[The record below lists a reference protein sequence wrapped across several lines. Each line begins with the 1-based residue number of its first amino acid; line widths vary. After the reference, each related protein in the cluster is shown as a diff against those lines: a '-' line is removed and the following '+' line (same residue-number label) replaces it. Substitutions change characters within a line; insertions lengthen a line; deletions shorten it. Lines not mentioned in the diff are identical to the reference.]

1 MNGYFMKRS
10 LQSKQLKQSKRF
22 DGLQG
27 NRQLPGFDD
36 LIARLHLAPE
46 SGQIWLDG
54 KRMFMLHLSAFGA
67 LRRELIESLGI
78 DRARGLLTRMGYL
91 AGSKDAEL
99 VNSVRK
105 ESSVYDAFSIG
116 PQLHA
121 LEGVVK
127 VEPVSVEV
135 DVARGRFYTEFL
147 WWGSIEDEAHAA
159 DYGVAA
165 DPVCWMQIGYAS
177 GYSSAFFGR
186 RVIYR
191 EVECGAM
198 GHDACRI
205 IGKPVDDWPDVK
217 EDLRYFDAQPFANRK
232 IISLSEQSVVSPS
245 NAEQVPAVESLHKS
259 RFKGRQ
265 LIGISAAFNSV
276 CHMIDRVADT
286 TAPVLLLG
294 ETGVGKEIFA
304 QTLHAVS
311 PRAENPFIAIN
322 CAAIPET
329 LLETDLFGVEKGAFT
344 GATISRPG
352 RFELADSGSLF
363 LDEIGCLSLAAQGK
377 LLRVLQKGEVERVGG
392 TKSRHLDVRI
402 IAATNIDLEVAV
414 AKGSFRQDLMFR
426 LNIFPIA
433 IPPLRERREDI
444 PILADY
450 FLRRYCDIHKRHRT
464 GFTERALDALLSY
477 DWPGNVREVEN
488 IVERAIILSAEGGAM
503 DIGHLPAAVAAG
515 VGLPRPI
522 TQAVLANSEVAHAA
536 SVSATDTAQ
545 DEDASHAI
553 TIASLRGAMEHHRGN
568 LSAVARAL
576 GVTRPRVAYQVKK
589 LGLESLLRRRT

>member
-1 MNGYFMKRS
+1 MNSAS
-10 LQSKQLKQSKRF
+10 LIN
-22 DGLQG
+22 QG
-27 NRQLPGFDD
+27 HQEKQLPGFED
-36 LIARLHLAPE
+36 LIARLQLTPE

-54 KRMFMLHLSAFGA
+54 KRMFMLHLSAFSA
-67 LRRELIESLGI
+67 LRRELIESLGV
-78 DRARGLLTRMGYL
+78 DQARGLLTRMGYL

-99 VNSVRK
+99 VNTLRK
-105 ESSVYDAFSIG
+105 DSSVYDAFVIG

-121 LEGVVK
+121 LEGVVR
-127 VEPVSVEV
+127 VEPVAVDV

-147 WWGSIEDEAHAA
+147 WWGSIEDEAHTA
-159 DYGVAA
+159 DYGHAA
-165 DPVCWMQIGYAS
+165 EPVCWMQIGYAS
-177 GYSSAFFGR
+177 GFSSAFFGR

-198 GHDACRI
+198 GFEACRI
-205 IGKPVDDWPDVK
+205 IGKPVDEWPEAQD
-217 EDLRYFDAQPFANRK
+217 DLRFFDAQPFANRK
-232 IISLSEQSVVSPS
+232 IISLSSQNLVK
-245 NAEQVPAVESLHKS
+245 NESLHKPVDIALGDVTAIAESGQKKS

-265 LIGISAAFNSV
+265 LIGVSAAFNSV

-311 PRAENPFIAIN
+311 PRADKPFIAIN
-322 CAAIPET
+322 CAAIPES
-329 LLETDLFGVEKGAFT
+329 LIETDLFGVEKGAFT

-352 RFELADSGSLF
+352 RFELADAGSLF
-363 LDEIGCLSLAAQGK
+363 LDEVGCLSLAAQGK
-377 LLRVLQKGEVERVGG
+377 LLRVLQEGEVERVGG

-414 AKGSFRQDLMFR
+414 AKGTFRQDLLFR

-444 PILADY
+444 LILADY
-450 FLRRYCDIHKRHRT
+450 FLRRYCEIHKRYRT
-464 GFTERALDALLSY
+464 GFTEKALDALMSY

-488 IVERAIILSAEGGAM
+488 VVERAIILSAEGGAM
-503 DIGHLPAAVAAG
+503 DVGHLPVALMSGASSARLVGSAGMRLPGHGVEVRPGSLLKTTQVHGEVTAELLQAA
-515 VGLPRPI
+515 LI
-522 TQAVLANSEVAHAA
+522 E
-536 SVSATDTAQ
+536 
-545 DEDASHAI
+545 
-553 TIASLRGAMEHHRGN
+553 HRGN

-576 GVTRPRVAYQVKK
+576 GVTRPRVAYQAKK
-589 LGLESLLRRRT
+589 QGLDLLLRGRT